1 VRLARMAAAFGIL
14 LTAIS
19 SGAMAQ
25 APADNDHTL
34 DAMRDE
40 MARSKSVLQL
50 KIPGTDQPVKPYYIE
65 YRLLDVDVREVVAQF
80 GALMTT
86 THTRTR
92 FMDVEARVGDY
103 HNDSSNFIGEEGFR
117 GFIGSTAITTHCV
130 KICGL
135 RQTRPSRRPWKAT
148 RASKPI

>member
-1 VRLARMAAAFGIL
+1 MMAAVGL
-14 LTAIS
+14 LFVGMS
-19 SGAMAQ
+19 SVARAQ
-25 APADNDHTL
+25 APADGDRTL

-40 MARSKSVLQL
+40 MARSRRVLQL
-50 KIPGTDQPVKPYYIE
+50 KIPGTDQPVKPYYVE

-103 HNDSSNFIGEEGFR
+103 HNDSSN
-117 GFIGSTAITTHCV
+117 
-130 KICGL
+130 
-135 RQTRPSRRPWKAT
+135 
-148 RASKPI
+148 